1 MHFCECESDNSIEIL
16 GHFEKA
22 VLKDGGWTSFYLH
35 RCLTCGLLGG
45 FPSDNFTLAATQGGA
60 EVQQILMS
68 HVIDDKIKEEID
80 DIRDKGDHFSP
91 RGWINV
97 PADIDERRTK
107 IGEEQEFDK
116 DGGTE
121 TN

>member
-1 MHFCECESDNSIEIL
+1 MPYCECKPGSAVEIL

-22 VLKDGGWTSFYLH
+22 VLSDGGWTSFYLH
-35 RCLTCGLLGG
+35 RCLTCGRLGG
-45 FPSDNFTLAATQGGA
+45 FPTDNFNLAVTRGGE

-68 HVIDDKIKEEID
+68 HEIDDKIKEEID

-91 RGWINV
+91 RGWIKV
-97 PADIDERRTK
+97 TADIDKRRTK
-107 IGEEQEFDK
+107 IGEDPEFNSN
-116 DGGTE
+116 DGTD